1 MTSGFQIEISNFSP
15 VTVMKSGND
24 YCNVARSC
32 DCLVS
37 SGGTTLCQTR
47 ELHCMAYKPYR
58 NFYKCL
64 QYWQCI
70 IFCKVVAIAIAFA
83 GVLNQL
89 NGQQDY
95 CSVWYYKATGTARP
109 LSDW

>member
-64 QYWQCI
+64 
-70 IFCKVVAIAIAFA
+70 
-83 GVLNQL
+83 
-89 NGQQDY
+89 
-95 CSVWYYKATGTARP
+95 
-109 LSDW
+109 